1 MAGALRVGTLRRVPR
16 PVNAGR
22 RVPLE
27 RDRLLLALLKRVLRV
42 AKRGGDALP
51 LVSIPAPGE
60 EQSGSG
66 GNEEKDRW
74 HG

>member
-1 MAGALRVGTLRRVPR
+1 
-16 PVNAGR
+16 
-22 RVPLE
+22 
-27 RDRLLLALLKRVLRV
+27 LLALLKRVLRV